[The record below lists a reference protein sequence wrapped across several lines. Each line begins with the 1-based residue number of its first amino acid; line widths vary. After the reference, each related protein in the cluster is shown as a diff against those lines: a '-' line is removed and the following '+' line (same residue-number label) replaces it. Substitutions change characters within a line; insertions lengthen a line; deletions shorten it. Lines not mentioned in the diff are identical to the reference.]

1 MAITDT
7 KKDLKLG
14 EAVDTLL
21 QNADDN
27 FTSLFD
33 TVDDLNEAIPT
44 KTSELTNDSGFIS
57 GENGKAADS
66 AKLDG
71 KLGSYYL
78 NYNNLKNKPTKLS
91 DFTNDGGFINKDV
104 DDLTNYTVKTETGT
118 DIDVLLN
125 SKDQKL
131 TISLKNID
139 GTVISSKEVDFPIE
153 QLVMSVEYVEADKDL
168 KITLQNGT
176 VTKVP
181 LDAIIDGLVS
191 NTRKINGKA
200 LSSDITL
207 TQDDIA
213 SGSTYKR
220 VKSGGDVT
228 IGSDGVMTVKSIGG
242 KTADEIGMVKDVQVN
257 GTSVLDPNSGIANIS
272 IEIDDLGS
280 EFTEVTASASKAI
293 NGTTYYGFNI
303 TNATED
309 VSLEVY
315 NSAGQQ
321 IVVQKVRN
329 TTNNTIFVA
338 CSTTSGGTYYVRKL
352 SGGAIGGGTG
362 ANMDLLRAIAEGV
375 PQVSD
380 SSRVSVPYTATTPS
394 DDGGYII
401 KSETVTI
408 NAPDYYIF
416 TEVTANV
423 LSGVPTGAT
432 AEASAEI
439 SDDGKIISFGLTGSL
454 KTSTGGLTPACTISY
469 VAKRKLSF

>member
-71 KLGSYYL
+71 KVGSYYL
-78 NYNNLKNKPTKLS
+78 NFNNLTNKPTKLS

-104 DDLTNYTVKTETGT
+104 DDLTNYTVKDETGT
-118 DIDVLLN
+118 DIEVLLN
-125 SKDQKL
+125 STDQKL

-139 GTVISSKEVDFPIE
+139 GTVISSKAVDFPIE

-176 VTKVP
+176 VTRVP

-228 IGSDGVMTVKSIGG
+228 IDANGVITVASIGG

-257 GTSVLDPNSGIANIS
+257 GTSVLDPDSGVANIS
-272 IEIDDLGS
+272 IAIDDLGS

-303 TNATED
+303 ANATED

-315 NSAGQQ
+315 NSSGQQ

-338 CSTTSGGTYYVRKL
+338 CSTTSGGTYSVR
-352 SGGAIGGGTG
+352 SIGGNGIGSDGDTFT
-362 ANMDLLRAIAEGV
+362 IA
-375 PQVSD
+375 PIVSAWQTSID
-380 SSRVSVPYTATTPS
+380 E
-394 DDGGYII
+394 GGYEYTLDITNPNPFPLTVYVDCTDEFDAGGHI
-401 KSETVTI
+401 KGHYTIDSNGIKELLARTNVSEVDDSAI
-408 NAPDYYIF
+408 KVYY
-416 TEVTANV
+416 ERCY
-423 LSGVPTGAT
+423 SGV
-432 AEASAEI
+432 I
-439 SDDGKIISFGLTGSL
+439 
-454 KTSTGGLTPACTISY
+454 KTSW
-469 VAKRKLSF
+469 

>member
-66 AKLDG
+66 DKLDG
-71 KLGSYYL
+71 KVGSYYL
-78 NYNNLKNKPTKLS
+78 NFNNLTNKPTKLS
-91 DFTNDGGFINKDV
+91 DFTNDEGFIDKDV
-104 DDLTNYTVKTETGT
+104 DELTNYTVKTETGT
-118 DIDVLLN
+118 DIEVLLN
-125 SKDQKL
+125 STDQKL

-139 GTVISSKEVDFPIE
+139 GTVISTKTVDFPIE
-153 QLVMSVEYVEADKDL
+153 QLVMSVEYVEEDKDL

-176 VTKVP
+176 VTRVP
-181 LDAIIDGLVS
+181 LDAIVDGLVS

-228 IGSDGVMTVKSIGG
+228 IGSDGVMTVESIGG

-257 GTSVLDPNSGIANIS
+257 GTSVLDPDSGIANVS
-272 IEIDDLGS
+272 IVIDDLGS
-280 EFTEVTASASKAI
+280 EFVAVTSQRLTI
-293 NGTTYYGFNI
+293 NGTTYYGF
-303 TNATED
+303 TVAETD
-309 VSLEVY
+309 TDFEVY
-315 NSAGQQ
+315 NVNREA
-321 IVVQKVRN
+321 IVVQKIHDTAN
-329 TTNNTIFVA
+329 ATINVICA
-338 CSTTSGGTYYVRKL
+338 TGTGVTFYVRKL

-380 SSRVSVPYTATTPS
+380 SSRVYVPYTATVPIAG
-394 DDGGYII
+394 GGYSIT
-401 KSETVTI
+401 SDTVTI
-408 NAPDYYIF
+408 NAPSYYIF
-416 TEVTANV
+416 TEVTASV
-423 LSGVPTGAT
+423 LAGVPTGAT

-439 SDDGKIISFGLTGSL
+439 SDDGKVISFGLAGS
-454 KTSTGGLTPACTISY
+454 TPSSTGGMTPSCTISY